1 MDVPFFKQASIK
13 ALSHSTPLPRRRMTA
28 KWHKIEIM
36 NKAVKTTWLVLV
48 AGLAFAAYAEPYV
61 YPGVHLHDLPG
72 ALQEA
77 YRNEKPNLGDI
88 GRCVVS
94 YDSSMDQEKM
104 IFTCSIYVKMSAVA
118 ERKAME
124 RCEQMK
130 EKRGVKGPC
139 RVIKE

>member
-1 MDVPFFKQASIK
+1 
-13 ALSHSTPLPRRRMTA
+13 
-28 KWHKIEIM
+28 M
-36 NKAVKTTWLVLV
+36 NKAVKTISVWFCLCLAGSAV
-48 AGLAFAAYAEPYV
+48 AESYV
-61 YPGVHLHDLPG
+61 FPSVHLHDLPG

-77 YRNEKPNLGDI
+77 YRHEKPNLGDI

-94 YDSSMDQEKM
+94 YDSSVDQEKM

-124 RCEQMK
+124 RCEDMK
-130 EKRGVKGPC
+130 EKRHIKAPC

>member
-1 MDVPFFKQASIK
+1 MTRK
-13 ALSHSTPLPRRRMTA
+13 SHKMKS
-28 KWHKIEIM
+28 M
-36 NKAVKTTWLVLV
+36 NKAVKTISVWFCLCLAGSAV
-48 AGLAFAAYAEPYV
+48 AESYV
-61 YPGVHLHDLPG
+61 FPSVHLHDLPG

-77 YRNEKPNLGDI
+77 YRHEKPNLGDI

-94 YDSSMDQEKM
+94 YDSSVDQEKM

-124 RCEQMK
+124 RCEDMK
-130 EKRGVKGPC
+130 EKRHVKGPC

>member
-1 MDVPFFKQASIK
+1 
-13 ALSHSTPLPRRRMTA
+13 MTA

-36 NKAVKTTWLVLV
+36 NKAVKIISLVLV
-48 AGLAFAAYAEPYV
+48 GGLAFAAHAEPYV

-72 ALQEA
+72 PLQEA

-104 IFTCSIYVKMSAVA
+104 VFTCSIYVKMSAVA

-124 RCEQMK
+124 RCDQIK
-130 EKRGVKGPC
+130 TARSIKSPC
-139 RVIKE
+139 KVISE